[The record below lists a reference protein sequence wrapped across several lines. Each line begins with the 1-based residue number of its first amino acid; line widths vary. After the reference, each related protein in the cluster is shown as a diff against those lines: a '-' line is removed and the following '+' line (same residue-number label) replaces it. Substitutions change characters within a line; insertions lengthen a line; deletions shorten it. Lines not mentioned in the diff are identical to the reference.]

1 MLNKFTIIGLII
13 GSAISLLGVS
23 SMIDSLNNPN
33 EVQEDSQIFGIGE
46 MDKIQFN
53 APENSSQKITITGDS
68 FDVKIST
75 PNSENNV
82 DESFKGKANLSWTSV
97 TSGETIIIIQ
107 NTGESEFTEDYRF
120 ELERDPLFFTYSILV
135 IIAGIVIIGFSAG
148 FSAKKPKGF

>member
-23 SMIDSLNNPN
+23 SMVDSITNPN
-33 EVQEDSQIFGIGE
+33 EVQEDSQTFGVGD

-53 APENSSQKITITGDS
+53 APENSSQTITITGDS

-75 PNSENNV
+75 PDSTN
-82 DESFKGKANLSWTSV
+82 DIDQSFKEKANLSWTSV

-107 NTGESEFTEDYRF
+107 NTGDSGFTENYKF

>member
-23 SMIDSLNNPN
+23 SMVDSLSNPN
-33 EVQEDSQIFGIGE
+33 EVQEDSQKFGIGE
-46 MDKIQFN
+46 LDKIQFN
-53 APENSSQKITITGDS
+53 APENSSQSLTVTGDS
-68 FDVKIST
+68 FDIKIKTPDST
-75 PNSENNV
+75 NDV
-82 DESFKGKANLSWTSV
+82 DRSFKDKANLSWTSI

-107 NTGESEFTEDYRF
+107 NTGDSEFIENYRF

>member
-13 GSAISLLGVS
+13 GIAISLLGVS
-23 SMIDSLNNPN
+23 SMIDSLSNPN

-75 PNSENNV
+75 PNLENNV

>member
-23 SMIDSLNNPN
+23 SMVDSLSNPN

-75 PNSENNV
+75 PNLENNV

>member
-23 SMIDSLNNPN
+23 SMIDSLSNPN

-53 APENSSQKITITGDS
+53 APENSSQKIIITGDS

-75 PNSENNV
+75 PDSSNDI
-82 DESFKGKANLSWTSV
+82 DESFKGKANLSWTS
-97 TSGETIIIIQ
+97 TSSGETIIVIQ
-107 NTGESEFTEDYRF
+107 NTGESEFTEEYRF

>member
-23 SMIDSLNNPN
+23 SMIDSLSNPN
-33 EVQEDSQIFGIGE
+33 EVQEDSQIFGVGE

-75 PNSENNV
+75 PDSSNDI
-82 DESFKGKANLSWTSV
+82 DESFKGKANLSWTSNS
-97 TSGETIIIIQ
+97 SGETIIVIQ
-107 NTGESEFTEDYRF
+107 NTGESEFTEEYRF

>member
-23 SMIDSLNNPN
+23 SMADSLSNPN
-33 EVQEDSQIFGIGE
+33 EVQEDTQTFGIGE

-75 PNSENNV
+75 PNSDNNV
-82 DESFKGKANLSWTSV
+82 DESFEGKANLSWTSV
-97 TSGETIIIIQ
+97 TSGETIIVIQ
-107 NTGESEFTEDYRF
+107 NTGQSEFTEDYRF

>member
-13 GSAISLLGVS
+13 GSIISLLGVS
-23 SMIDSLNNPN
+23 SMVDSLSNPN
-33 EVQEDSQIFGIGE
+33 EVQEDTQSFGVGE

-75 PNSENNV
+75 PNSSNNI
-82 DESFKGKANLSWTSV
+82 DESFKGNANLSWTS
-97 TSGETIIIIQ
+97 TSSGETIIVIQ
-107 NTGESEFTEDYRF
+107 NTGESEFTENYRF

>member
-13 GSAISLLGVS
+13 GSVISLLGVS
-23 SMIDSLNNPN
+23 SMIDSLSNPD
-33 EVQEDSQIFGIGE
+33 EVQEDSQIFGIGD

-53 APENSSQKITITGDS
+53 APENSSQSITIIGDS

-75 PNSENNV
+75 PDSSN
-82 DESFKGKANLSWTSV
+82 DIDQSFKGKANLSWTSV

-107 NTGESEFTEDYRF
+107 NTGDSEFTENYRF

>member
-23 SMIDSLNNPN
+23 SMVDSLSNPN

-68 FDVKIST
+68 FDVKTST
-75 PNSENNV
+75 PDSSNDI
-82 DESFKGKANLSWTSV
+82 DESFKGKANLSWTSNS
-97 TSGETIIIIQ
+97 SGETIIVIQ
-107 NTGESEFTEDYRF
+107 NTGESEFTEEYRF

>member
-23 SMIDSLNNPN
+23 SMIDSLSNPN

-75 PNSENNV
+75 PDSSNDI
-82 DESFKGKANLSWTSV
+82 DESFKGKANLSWTSNS
-97 TSGETIIIIQ
+97 SGETIIVIQ
-107 NTGESEFTEDYRF
+107 NTGESEFTEEYRF

>member
-23 SMIDSLNNPN
+23 SMIDSLSNPN

-68 FDVKIST
+68 FDVKTST
-75 PNSENNV
+75 PDSSNDI
-82 DESFKGKANLSWTSV
+82 DESFKGKANLSWTSNS
-97 TSGETIIIIQ
+97 SGETIIVIQ
-107 NTGESEFTEDYRF
+107 NTGESEFTEEYRF